1 MRTCTVL
8 RVFAEHGEGG
18 NPLGV
23 VSDLAGLD
31 GAAMQ
36 GIAAEL
42 GYPETVFVNIAAT
55 PAPQVRI
62 FTPAKELAFAGHPL
76 VGCAWF
82 LAATAA
88 MAQGKLA
95 CGLGEIAFRA
105 RDSGASIAVAPSV
118 EAQETDSA
126 DLVAQARLPE
136 PLRAW
141 VVKVPQP
148 YSLLQLPTETAVAG
162 AVPDFEALRSVTPV
176 YLFARD
182 GNRVRARFF
191 APAYGVDEDPATGS
205 AAFALASLLAHEGES
220 SGELAIAQGAEIDV
234 PCRIDVA
241 WVPGEVRVGGEVR
254 VEGSRELIQ

>member
-1 MRTCTVL
+1 MRTCNVL
-8 RVFAEHGEGG
+8 RVFAESGEGG

-31 GAAMQ
+31 RETMQ

-42 GYPETVFVNIAAT
+42 GYPETVFVNAGAT

-62 FTPAKELAFAGHPL
+62 FTPARELEFAGHPL

-82 LAATAA
+82 LAAKAS
-88 MAQGKLA
+88 MREGKLA

-105 RDSGASIAVAPSV
+105 RDAGASISVAPTA

-126 DLVAQARLPE
+126 NLVARARLPE
-136 PLRAW
+136 PMRAW

-148 YSLLQLPTETAVAG
+148 YSLLQLPTETAIAG
-162 AVPDFEALRSVTPV
+162 AAPDFAALRSFTPV

-191 APAYGVDEDPATGS
+191 APSYGVDEDPATGS
-205 AAFALASLLAHEGES
+205 AAFALASLLAHEGEA
-220 SGELAIAQGAEIDV
+220 SGELAIAQGAEIGV

-241 WVPGEVRVGGEVR
+241 WTPGEVRIGGEVR
-254 VEGSRELIQ
+254 VEGTRVLIQ

>member
-8 RVFAEHGEGG
+8 RVFAEQGEGG

-31 GAAMQ
+31 GESMQ

-42 GYPETVFVNIAAT
+42 GYPETVFVNADAK

-62 FTPAKELAFAGHPL
+62 FTPGRELEFAGHPL

-82 LAATAA
+82 LAATAS
-88 MAQGKLA
+88 MRQGKLA
-95 CGLGEIAFRA
+95 CGLGEIAYRTRA
-105 RDSGASIAVAPSV
+105 AGASISVAPTG
-118 EAQETDSA
+118 EAEETDSA
-126 DLVAQARLPE
+126 NLVARARLPE

-141 VVKVPQP
+141 IVKVPQP
-148 YSLLQLPTETAVAG
+148 YSLLQLPTETSVAG
-162 AVPDFEALRSVTPV
+162 AAPDFAALSSFTPV

-182 GNRVRARFF
+182 GKRVRARFF
-191 APAYGVDEDPATGS
+191 APSYGVQEDAATGS

-220 SGELAIAQGAEIDV
+220 SGELAIAQGAEIGV

-241 WVPGEVRVGGEVR
+241 WAPGEVRVGGEVR
-254 VEGSRELIQ
+254 VEGTRELIQ